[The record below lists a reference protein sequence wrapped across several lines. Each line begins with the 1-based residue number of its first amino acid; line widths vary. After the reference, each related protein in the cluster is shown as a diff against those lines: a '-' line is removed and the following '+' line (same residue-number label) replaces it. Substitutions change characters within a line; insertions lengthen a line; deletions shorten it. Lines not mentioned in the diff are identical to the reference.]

1 MIARGASFRSRGL
14 RGRRTVVMGTL
25 LAILTAGLIVWG
37 IGFTWFAGMAAAPV
51 DDADTRTD
59 AIVVL
64 TGGSQR
70 LTTGLELLA
79 SHRAEKLFVSGVYH
93 GVDVEELLSVSRQ
106 APAAVECC
114 IVLGYAAGDTR
125 GNAAETA
132 AWLQQEG
139 YGSFRLVTA
148 NYHMPRSLLEFRR
161 ALPDATIVPHPVAP
175 PSVHVEQWWRWP
187 GTTMLLFS
195 EYNKYLVAVLRG
207 AFSYT
212 KER

>member
-1 MIARGASFRSRGL
+1 MMAKSAGFRSRAP
-14 RGRRTVVMGTL
+14 RRRPTAVMGTL
-25 LAILTAGLIVWG
+25 LAILVAGLIAWG
-37 IGFTWFAGMAAAPV
+37 IGFTWFAGLAAAPV

-64 TGGSQR
+64 TGGSLR
-70 LTTGLELLA
+70 LTTGLDLLA
-79 SHRAEKLFVSGVYH
+79 THRAEKLFVSGVYH

-106 APAAVECC
+106 EPAAVECC

-132 AWLQQEG
+132 AWLQQEN

-161 ALPDATIVPHPVAP
+161 ALPDSTIVPHPVAP
-175 PSVHVEQWWRWP
+175 TNVHVEEWWRWP
-187 GTTMLLFS
+187 GTTILLIS
-195 EYNKYLVAVLRG
+195 EYNKYLVAMLRG
-207 AFSYT
+207 AFS
-212 KER
+212 